1 MRDMDD
7 LSDEDLMGRV
17 QNGDHQAFAALVRR
31 RTQMFY
37 ACAYR
42 QCSDQDMAEDA
53 VQDAFLKLWSNPKI
67 WDRTQNAKFTTWFY
81 RVVINATIDRMRKR
95 KLSGGDEI
103 LNTLPDDERAAQDDD
118 MIEQQKQKALEGA
131 MQELPQKQRS
141 ALNLCFY
148 EGLSNKEA
156 ADILGVGVKALESL
170 LMRGKAGLK
179 DILTREGILEKE
191 KKYGS

>member
-1 MRDMDD
+1 
-7 LSDEDLMGRV
+7 
-17 QNGDHQAFAALVRR
+17 
-31 RTQMFY
+31 
-37 ACAYR
+37 
-42 QCSDQDMAEDA
+42 
-53 VQDAFLKLWSNPKI
+53 
-67 WDRTQNAKFTTWFY
+67 
-81 RVVINATIDRMRKR
+81 
-95 KLSGGDEI
+95 
-103 LNTLPDDERAAQDDD
+103 